1 MEQPL
6 GRQAE
11 QCLAAGQD
19 PNTQRLCLWTQSYR
33 GFNPHQGGGGAGGL
47 GGRGGGGFGLVAMWL
62 PPVASTL
69 SHRTYYGCIPLD
81 TTVMTGCPWRLLVA
95 SVVGTGATP
104 RATDAAPLSRPG
116 RLA

>member
-47 GGRGGGGFGLVAMWL
+47 GGRGGGGFGLVAMWF
-62 PPVASTL
+62 PPVAWGSPPAAGVNWRSGGRWGLTGGAST
-69 SHRTYYGCIPLD
+69 C
-81 TTVMTGCPWRLLVA
+81 RL
-95 SVVGTGATP
+95 P
-104 RATDAAPLSRPG
+104 RLGISRYVPTQF
-116 RLA
+116 R